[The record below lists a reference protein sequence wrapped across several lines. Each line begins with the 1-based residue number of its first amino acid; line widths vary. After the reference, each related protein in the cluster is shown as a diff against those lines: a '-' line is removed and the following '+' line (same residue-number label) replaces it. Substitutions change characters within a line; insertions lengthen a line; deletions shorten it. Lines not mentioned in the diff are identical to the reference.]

1 MVAVVDP
8 RPVVRSEHDDR
19 IGGRAAL
26 FQRLEHFAHAPV
38 DLHHH
43 VAVQSLLAFALELVR
58 DEERHVRHGVG
69 QVEEERA
76 FGPACDEV
84 DGMFRVPGGELRL
97 VRGRDRRVDDLAP
110 FVQRQRRIGRRLRM
124 VGPHVVGVGQPE
136 VFVETVVEGHK
147 PRAASHVPFADDGGC
162 VAGFLQVF
170 GHGLLVGVESCFR
183 FRTERPGES
192 DAVGVASRQKPG
204 ARSAAD
210 SLGAVIIGEAHAFG
224 AEPVDVGR
232 PVSGGPRCGQVAVAH
247 VVEVDEHDVRRLLSG
262 AFRVCV
268 GVLCRRNSGEGQQ
281 RHAGGR
287 PESRWVHSGRV
298 GPCPGMPFRE
308 AGTRLSSRDGRD
320 ISQN

>member
-1 MVAVVDP
+1 M
-8 RPVVRSEHDDR
+8 
-19 IGGRAAL
+19 
-26 FQRLEHFAHAPV
+26 
-38 DLHHH
+38 
-43 VAVQSLLAFALELVR
+43 
-58 DEERHVRHGVG
+58 
-69 QVEEERA
+69 
-76 FGPACDEV
+76 
-84 DGMFRVPGGELRL
+84 
-97 VRGRDRRVDDLAP
+97 
-110 FVQRQRRIGRRLRM
+110 
-124 VGPHVVGVGQPE
+124 
-136 VFVETVVEGHK
+136 
-147 PRAASHVPFADDGGC
+147 PFADDGGC

-224 AEPVDVGR
+224 AEPVDVGC

-281 RHAGGR
+281 RHAGDNR
-287 PESRWVHSGRV
+287 RSGEEKT
-298 GPCPGMPFRE
+298 CLLYTSDAADE
-308 AGTRLSSRDGRD
+308 
-320 ISQN
+320 